1 MGYTT
6 IQILPET
13 RKKLAGLKMYD
24 RQTYDELLN
33 ALMSLV
39 PKGDEEGEY
48 GDEFRAGLLRA
59 RIDLAEGRTISHEE
73 LKKRL
78 GL

>member
-1 MGYTT
+1 MDYTT

-13 RKKLAGLKMYD
+13 RKRLAKLKIYE

-33 ALMSLV
+33 ALMGLV
-39 PKGDEEGEY
+39 PKGDDEGEY
-48 GDEFRAGLLRA
+48 KDEFRAGLLRA
-59 RIDLAEGRTISHEE
+59 RIDLAEGRTISHGE